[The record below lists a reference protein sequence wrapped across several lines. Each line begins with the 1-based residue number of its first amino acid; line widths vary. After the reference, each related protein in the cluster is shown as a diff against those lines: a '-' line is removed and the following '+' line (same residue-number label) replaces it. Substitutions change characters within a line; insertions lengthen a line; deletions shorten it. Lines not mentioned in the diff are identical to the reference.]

1 MRTKTVLWLI
11 LLLVAASLV
20 RADTLVEVYVDGKK
34 QDFTP
39 AARVRAG
46 KAYAPLRAS
55 ADAVGGTVKWM
66 EAQQMAVVCKNEQCI
81 NIKKSEGIIVAGRL
95 LIPLRL
101 MAEALQAQV
110 RWDAK
115 QKAVLIQ
122 AQALGV
128 EEGSG
133 AEEASP

>member
-11 LLLVAASLV
+11 LLLVAVSLAK
-20 RADTLVEVYVDGKK
+20 ADTLIEVYIDGKK
-34 QDFTP
+34 QDFNP

-55 ADAVGGTVKWM
+55 ADAVGGTVKWI

-101 MAEALQAQV
+101 MAEALQTRV
-110 RWDAK
+110 NWDAER
-115 QKAVLIQ
+115 KAVLI
-122 AQALGV
+122 
-128 EEGSG
+128 ET
-133 AEEASP
+133 

>member
-1 MRTKTVLWLI
+1 MRTKIVLWLI
-11 LLLVAASLV
+11 LLLVAVSLAK
-20 RADTLVEVYVDGKK
+20 ADTLVEVYIDGKK
-34 QDFTP
+34 HDFTP

-55 ADAVGGTVKWM
+55 ADAVGGTVKWI

-115 QKAVLIQ
+115 RKAVLIQ

-128 EEGSG
+128 EE
-133 AEEASP
+133 